1 MPIAVGR
8 AARAASPSPSPST
21 PSWVSSSLAA
31 TERIAAAVAGQL
43 APPDV
48 VDVVGELGAGKTA
61 FVRAACA
68 ALGVTDRVTSPTFTV
83 GHRYAACRVGRSS
96 HLDLYRSAAA
106 FTVRSGPTSSRTSTV
121 PSRFVEWPEPGAG
134 VLPAP
139 RLVVELRLQEA
150 DARLISLAKRT
161 SGTARRDC

>member
-1 MPIAVGR
+1 
-8 AARAASPSPSPST
+8 
-21 PSWVSSSLAA
+21 
-31 TERIAAAVAGQL
+31 VAGQL

-68 ALGVTDRVTSPTFTV
+68 ALGVTDLVTSPTFTV
-83 GHRYAACRVGRSS
+83 GHRYAGAAFPVS
-96 HLDLYRSAAA
+96 HLDLYRSAGVSPEEWADLEPY
-106 FTVRSGPTSSRTSTV
+106 FDDSVC
-121 PSRFVEWPEPGAG
+121 FVEWPEPGAG

-150 DARLISLAKRT
+150 DARLISLRSEHPGLLSAIAD
-161 SGTARRDC
+161 SLG